1 MKNQIEYESISPRR
15 ETGVENPG
23 ARVAELRLEIVVVFT
38 GVPGTQA
45 ALNAAGAMARHLN
58 TKVRLIAPQAI
69 PYAYDLDR
77 SPIAAGFT
85 ERLLADLVGKTTNGS
100 TETAIE
106 IYLCRDRL
114 QTMLEVLKP
123 NSLVV
128 IGGRKR
134 RWWPTKESILAKKLR
149 SHGHEVVFAPIR

>member
-15 ETGVENPG
+15 ESGAENPG
-23 ARVAELRLEIVVVFT
+23 ASVAERRLEIVVVFT
-38 GVPGTQA
+38 GVPGTLT
-45 ALNAAGAMARHLN
+45 ALNAAGAMARDLN
-58 TKVRLIAPQAI
+58 TRVRLVAPQAI
-69 PYAYDLDR
+69 PYAYPFNQ

-85 ERLLADLVGKTTNGS
+85 ERLLADLVGKAANGS

-114 QTMLEVLKP
+114 RTMLEVLQP
-123 NSLVV
+123 NSLIV

-134 RWWPTKESILAKKLR
+134 L
-149 SHGHEVVFAPIR
+149 